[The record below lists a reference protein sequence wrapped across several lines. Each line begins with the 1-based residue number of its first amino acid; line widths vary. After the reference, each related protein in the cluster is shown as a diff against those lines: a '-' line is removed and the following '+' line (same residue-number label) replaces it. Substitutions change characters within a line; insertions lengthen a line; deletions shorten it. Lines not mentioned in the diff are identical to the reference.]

1 MAWVARLDVA
11 AAIARLQGAV
21 REGNG
26 EAWLLAMADARKERP
41 GLKASTSGV
50 RGCLSGS
57 AD

>member
-21 REGNG
+21 RAGNG

-41 GLKASTSGV
+41 GGV
-50 RGCLSGS
+50 CGWLSGS